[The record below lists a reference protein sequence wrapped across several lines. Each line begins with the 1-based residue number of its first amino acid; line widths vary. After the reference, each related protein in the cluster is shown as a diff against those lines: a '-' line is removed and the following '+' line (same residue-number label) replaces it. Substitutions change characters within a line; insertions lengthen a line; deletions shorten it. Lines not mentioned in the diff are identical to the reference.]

1 MPTVID
7 SFVLEFGLEPR
18 KFTQG
23 QRDAVDGLRK
33 LEEASM
39 IAGRR
44 VEESGAKIS
53 SIFKIVKGGALGF
66 LGAFAGVEAASFI
79 NWVGQMDANVG
90 RMARSMDQSVPN
102 LSTWQYALQQVGGT
116 AEDATGALGGL
127 QNAINQVGMG
137 MIGALSPQAFA
148 ILNRIGGAGGKSPDQ
163 ILLGLAKWYDDQ
175 VASGHM
181 TRGREATELRFLPG
195 MNQSTINFMLEG
207 EKAMRQHLETAKE
220 IGTATALTA
229 EESAKYVAELNKMDQ
244 AFQRLAIVSLPAI
257 TWAVE
262 KLTNAMIGVGLLKDS
277 VENETSGQVA
287 PGGYWSTLMQHAREW
302 WSGTGTG
309 AARGDRNNNPGN
321 IKDSAFARSHGAV
334 GADAQGFAIFPNQ
347 AAGQQ
352 AMADLLR
359 SAYSG
364 LTLQQIA
371 QRWTKGYDPSYLQSM
386 TAATGLPASGV
397 PNLGDPQMLSKVIRG
412 MSQGEGSHLGWQ
424 GATGSASVFG
434 FTQGHLSTLGLHN
447 KSGSGTQQHT
457 SNVTIQHLTLNTQA
471 SSTEGIARDFV
482 AYTRRVAKAAA
493 ANRAYV

>member
-7 SFVLEFGLEPR
+7 SFVLEFGLDPR
-18 KFTQG
+18 KFTAG
-23 QRDAVDGLRK
+23 QRDAIDGLRK

-90 RMARSMDQSVPN
+90 RMAKSMDQSVPN
-102 LSTWQYALQQVGGT
+102 LSTWQYALQQVGGS

-148 ILNRIGGAGGKSPDQ
+148 ILNRIGGAGGKSSDQ
-163 ILLGLAKWYDDQ
+163 ILLSLAKWYDDQ
-175 VASGHM
+175 IAAGHT

-220 IGTATALTA
+220 IGTATELTA
-229 EESAKYVAELNKMDQ
+229 AESEKYVAELNKMDQ

-257 TWAVE
+257 TWVVD
-262 KLTNAMIGVGLLKDS
+262 KLATALSGIGLLKGS
-277 VENETSGQVA
+277 VETDTSSQVA
-287 PGGYWSTLMQHAREW
+287 SGGYWSTLMRHAQEW

-321 IKDSAFARSHGAV
+321 IKDSAFARSHGAT
-334 GADAQGFAIFPNQ
+334 GADAQGFAVFPNQ

-364 LTLQQIA
+364 MTLQQIA

-386 TAATGLPASGV
+386 MSATGLPAGGV

-412 MSQGEGSHLGWQ
+412 MSQGEGSHLGALTPGGQ
-424 GATGSASVFG
+424 AGAPFAAVHHHRGDTS
-434 FTQGHLSTLGLHN
+434 HST
-447 KSGSGTQQHT
+447 S

-482 AYTRRVAKAAA
+482 AYTRRVAKASA